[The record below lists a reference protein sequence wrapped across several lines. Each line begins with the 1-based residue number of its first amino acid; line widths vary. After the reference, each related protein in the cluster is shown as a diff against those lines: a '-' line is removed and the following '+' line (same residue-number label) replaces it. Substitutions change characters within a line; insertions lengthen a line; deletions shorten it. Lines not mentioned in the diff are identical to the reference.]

1 MTGSK
6 SPRVSGARR
15 AESLERVC
23 PNAQLLS
30 CVQLFATPWSLTH
43 QALLSM
49 GFPRQEYW
57 SGLPFSSSGDL
68 SDPGIEPVSPA
79 LADRFFNTE
88 PPGKPSLS
96 GNNVQ
101 NQAKFPNR
109 TFNQVFFVF
118 ETLSQPLASF
128 VR

>member
-1 MTGSK
+1 MCSVAK
-6 SPRVSGARR
+6 LCLILCDPIIVA
-15 AESLERVC
+15 
-23 PNAQLLS
+23 
-30 CVQLFATPWSLTH
+30 F
-43 QALLSM
+43 QAPLSM

-57 SGLPFSSSGDL
+57 SELPFSSPGDL
-68 SDPGIEPVSPA
+68 FDPGIEPVSPA
-79 LADRFFNTE
+79 LADGFFTTE

-128 VR
+128 VC